1 MSITSSER
9 VSNFLKSDELR
20 KVFAMSSPLLII
32 LLLFTPFGMWPLVYD
47 VGVEVVSLI
56 GGALIFPV
64 SSPGAVRGV
73 FGSLTWKE
81 SDITFKFGFIRI
93 MFRKKI

>member
-1 MSITSSER
+1 
-9 VSNFLKSDELR
+9 
-20 KVFAMSSPLLII
+20 
-32 LLLFTPFGMWPLVYD
+32 MWPFVYE

-81 SDITFKFGFIRI
+81 SDITLQKFDLSELCLG
-93 MFRKKI
+93 KS

>member
-9 VSNFLKSDELR
+9 VSNFLKSDEFR

-32 LLLFTPFGMWPLVYD
+32 LLLFTPFGMWPFVYE
-47 VGVEVVSLI
+47 VGVEGVSLI

-81 SDITFKFGFIRI
+81 MLLDYRNLNDLNLV
-93 MFRKKI
+93 

>member
-1 MSITSSER
+1 
-9 VSNFLKSDELR
+9 
-20 KVFAMSSPLLII
+20 
-32 LLLFTPFGMWPLVYD
+32 MWPFVYE
-47 VGVEVVSLI
+47 VGVEGVSLI

-81 SDITFKFGFIRI
+81 MLLDYRNLNDLNLV
-93 MFRKKI
+93 